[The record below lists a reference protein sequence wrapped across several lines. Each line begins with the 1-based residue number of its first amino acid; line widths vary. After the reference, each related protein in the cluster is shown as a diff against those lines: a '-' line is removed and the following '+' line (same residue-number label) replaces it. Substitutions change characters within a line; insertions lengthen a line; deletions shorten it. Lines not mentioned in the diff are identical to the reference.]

1 MNYIEE
7 LITRY
12 PQLSVC
18 EDGIDRAVKALCEM
32 AAHGSKVLLCGNGG
46 SAADCEHIAGE
57 LLKGF
62 LLPRTPTE
70 DYAKGLQRGIGAL
83 PLPSFSA
90 ALSAVANDNDTA
102 DVYAQ
107 LTYALAQPGDV
118 FWGLS
123 TSGNAENVCR
133 AARVAKA
140 KGIPTI
146 ALVGKDGG
154 KLATICDIAIIAP
167 EQETYKIQELH
178 LPIYHVICAQVE
190 ENLFSY

>member
-1 MNYIEE
+1 MKQVQLLME
-7 LITRY
+7 RY
-12 PQLSVC
+12 PQLAGCKEQIEAAITVLT
-18 EDGIDRAVKALCEM
+18 DM
-32 AAHGSKVLLCGNGG
+32 ARQGGKVLLCGNGG

-107 LTYALAQPGDV
+107 LTFALAQTGDV

-133 AARVAKA
+133 AAKVAKA
-140 KGIPTI
+140 KGLPTI
-146 ALVGKDGG
+146 GLAGKDGG
-154 KLATICDIAIIAP
+154 KLAEICDIAIVVP
-167 EQETYKIQELH
+167 ENETFKIQELH
-178 LPIYHVICAQVE
+178 LPVYHAICAQVE
-190 ENLFSY
+190 EDLFA

>member
-1 MNYIEE
+1 MKHVEILLE
-7 LITRY
+7 RY
-12 PQLSVC
+12 PSLSVC
-18 EDGIDRAVKALCEM
+18 EHQIKAAIILLCDM
-32 AAHGSKVLLCGNGG
+32 AKKGGKVLLCGNGG

-62 LLPRTPTE
+62 LLPRIPE
-70 DYAKGLQRGIGAL
+70 EEYAKGLQKGIGAL

-107 LTYALAQPGDV
+107 LVYALGECGDV

-133 AARVAKA
+133 AAKVAKEMGLPVVGLA
-140 KGIPTI
+140 
-146 ALVGKDGG
+146 GKDGG
-154 KLATICDIAIIAP
+154 KLAPLCDVAIVVP
-167 EQETYKIQELH
+167 EQETFKIQELH
-178 LPIYHVICAQVE
+178 LPVYHAICAQCE
-190 ENLFSY
+190 EEIFG